1 MNLYVHPVHRPIWGR
16 YTPPNTHQPL
26 KWRITVQK
34 LIDAY
39 KANPTDMNALKL
51 AHHCKKHP
59 MSVCM
64 LTVADAAL
72 LGKARAQLAPIV
84 AKLDAVV
91 IGEFI

>member
-1 MNLYVHPVHRPIWGR
+1 M
-16 YTPPNTHQPL
+16 
-26 KWRITVQK
+26 QK

-39 KANPTDMNALKL
+39 KKDATDMNALKL
-51 AHHCKKHP
+51 AHHCKKNP
-59 MSVCM
+59 GSVCM
-64 LTVADAAL
+64 LSVADAAL

>member
-1 MNLYVHPVHRPIWGR
+1 M
-16 YTPPNTHQPL
+16 
-26 KWRITVQK
+26 QK

-39 KANPTDMNALKL
+39 KKDATDMNALKL
-51 AHHCKKHP
+51 AHHAKKHP

>member
-1 MNLYVHPVHRPIWGR
+1 
-16 YTPPNTHQPL
+16 
-26 KWRITVQK
+26 VQK

-51 AHHCKKHP
+51 AHHAKKHP

>member
-1 MNLYVHPVHRPIWGR
+1 M
-16 YTPPNTHQPL
+16 
-26 KWRITVQK
+26 QK

-39 KANPTDMNALKL
+39 RANPTDMNALKL
-51 AHHCKKHP
+51 AHHAKKHP